1 MPEATKNTRQHL
13 RIVEI
18 NDETGEAHEID
29 QCPTCRDKDET
40 IAGLERNI
48 RSLVVKLGRAER
60 QLEQARGD
68 EPEAKTIK
76 AILRH
81 WQVACNH
88 EGCKIPSGGVRW
100 EKCRAR
106 LKDGF
111 TQAQLI
117 QAINGAAMFPY
128 TSKGSEMP
136 GMRSRTGKTRYD
148 DITTI
153 FKSET
158 TVENLIACAE
168 IGTAD
173 TSADTEAVHVEYNGH
188 TSADTG
194 ALVER
199 LKNARLYRADES
211 ESLGQHMADC
221 PICGFGMVVQKGAM
235 RCYGGHLNGEI
246 KAALEGRKP
255 MGIDKFL

>member
-1 MPEATKNTRQHL
+1 MAEPTKNTRQHL
-13 RIVEI
+13 RLV
-18 NDETGEAHEID
+18 DEDGVVHEADE
-29 QCPTCRDKDET
+29 CPGCQVKAEE

-48 RSLVVKLGRAER
+48 RSLAVKLGRAEK

-136 GMRSRTGKTRYD
+136 GMRSRTGQTRYD
-148 DITTI
+148 DIPTI
-153 FKSET
+153 FKSEQ
-158 TVENLIACAE
+158 TVENLIRCAE
-168 IGTAD
+168 VGAG
-173 TSADTEAVHVEYNGH
+173 AKPEPVEVEYNGH
-188 TSADTG
+188 TSAQTWE
-194 ALVER
+194 LIER
-199 LKNARLYRADES
+199 LKNGGLYRAAES
-211 ESLGQHMADC
+211 EDLGQHMADC